1 LAETAPIPDVPA
13 RGPGDHGALREGR
26 AWRAVRAGG
35 SRVRLNLEDPVR
47 MLPVVLIVAF
57 VVRAIWLDLPGRS
70 LIFDEA
76 YYVNAARVLLGWPVP
91 AGAHYAGSPA
101 GLDPNTEHPPL
112 GKLLM
117 AGSMLLLG
125 DNGFGWRLPSLIA
138 GMIALVA
145 TWAIART
152 SGATARLSVLVVTL
166 LAFDNLTFVHGR
178 IGTLDMMVLAAILVG
193 SWLALKRRWALAGLA
208 MAVGIL
214 IKLTAIYGVV
224 AVLLLY
230 LLLEGARLWRARRI
244 PLADLRGP
252 VVFVVVFL
260 VAGLAGLWALDQ
272 RFTTFAT
279 PLDHLRRMV
288 EYGANLGAP
297 KAQVGFCPGA
307 DSRPWQWPFNE
318 CQIQYLR
325 VDVTVRAGDK
335 VISSTP
341 KIDFRGA
348 INPLLTGTIVLA
360 GLFTVWFAW
369 RRQHRLALWAVA
381 WAAANYLPYIALGLF
396 TNRIMYIYYFLPA
409 LPAVAAAVA
418 LLLAR
423 SGLPRFVLWGFLI
436 AYFAGFVAYFPF
448 RQIP

>member
-1 LAETAPIPDVPA
+1 MAETAPIPDVPPRRVGA
-13 RGPGDHGALREGR
+13 RDGLRNGT
-26 AWRAVRAGG
+26 AWRGLRAAG
-35 SRVRLNLEDPVR
+35 SRVRINLEDPVR
-47 MLPVVLIVAF
+47 MLPVILIVAF
-57 VVRAIWLDLPGRS
+57 VVRLIWLDLPHRS

-76 YYVNAARVLLGWPVP
+76 YYVNAARVLLGWPV
-91 AGAHYAGSPA
+91 AEGAHYAGSPV

-117 AGSMLLLG
+117 AASMLLFG
-125 DNGFGWRLPSLIA
+125 DNGFGWRVPSLIA

-152 SGATARLSVLVVTL
+152 SGATARLSLLVVTL

-178 IGTLDMMVLAAILVG
+178 IGTLDMMVLASILVG
-193 SWLALKRRWALAGLA
+193 SWLALRRRWALAGLA

-214 IKLTAIYGVV
+214 VKLTAIYGVA

-230 LLLEGARLWRARRI
+230 LLLEGARWWRARRI
-244 PLADLRGP
+244 PLGDLRGP
-252 VVFVVVFL
+252 IMFVAVFL
-260 VAGLAGLWALDQ
+260 VVGVAGLWALDE

-279 PLDHLRRMV
+279 PIDHLRRMV

-325 VDVTVRAGDK
+325 VDVTVKAGDK
-335 VISSTP
+335 TISSTP
-341 KIDFRGA
+341 RIDFRGA
-348 INPLLTGTIVLA
+348 LNPLLTGTIVLA
-360 GLFTVWFAW
+360 GLFTLWYAW
-369 RRQHRLALWAVA
+369 RRQNRLALWAVA
-381 WAAANYLPYIALGLF
+381 WGAANYLPYIALGLF

-409 LPAVAAAVA
+409 LPAIAAAVA

-423 SGLPRFVLWGFLI
+423 SGLPRFVLWGYLA
-436 AYFAGFVAYFPF
+436 AYLAGFVAYFPF